1 MSEKMPM
8 RAQAPTS
15 KEQAIVEAAAKRFRY
30 YGIGKTT
37 MQEIAQDAGMAVGT
51 LYLYFANKDALVA
64 ACAEKYAQRHRQQAD
79 EILNS
84 DLLPDE
90 KLRAY
95 VIDRFRQ
102 AEDTRTSS
110 RHAAEITRAVL
121 RVKPGRI
128 REEGQMMHAVVVQ
141 ILNEGIASGLFR
153 IVDVNRDATIFLY
166 SLVAFFPNA
175 LSEPQIVPLE
185 EDLVSVVDWFL
196 DTWKSGARE
205 PKKKSAGA
213 GRRAKVR
220 DKA

>member
-1 MSEKMPM
+1 MSTP
-8 RAQAPTS
+8 AQAS
-15 KEQAIVEAAAKRFRY
+15 KEQAIVDAAGKRFRY

-84 DLLPDE
+84 NLPPDE

-95 VIDRFRQ
+95 VIARFRQ

-121 RVKPGRI
+121 RVKPDRI
-128 REEGQMMHAVVVQ
+128 REEGQMMHAVVVR
-141 ILNEGIASGLFR
+141 ILKEGIAAGQFR
-153 IVDVNRDATIFLY
+153 NVDVDRDALVFLY
-166 SLVAFFPNA
+166 ALVAFFPNA

-196 DTWKSGARE
+196 DTWKSGARG
-205 PKKKSAGA
+205 PKRKKSTAG
-213 GRRAKVR
+213 GRLAKAR
-220 DKA
+220 CKR